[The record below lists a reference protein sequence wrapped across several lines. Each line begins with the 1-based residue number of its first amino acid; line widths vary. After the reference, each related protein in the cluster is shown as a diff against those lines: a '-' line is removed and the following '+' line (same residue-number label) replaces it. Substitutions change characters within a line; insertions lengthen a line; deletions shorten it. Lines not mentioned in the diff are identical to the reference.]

1 MAVTFHIP
9 GPLQNMTGGE
19 ATVRVDGSPHSVRE
33 ALAILWVLHPG
44 LRDRVT
50 DEQGQVRQHVNIFVG
65 EECIRFAR
73 GLETTVPLGSEIF
86 IVPAVSGG

>member
-19 ATVRVDGSPHSVRE
+19 ATVLVDGSPHSVKE
-33 ALAILWVLHPG
+33 ALTALWGLHPG

-50 DEQGQVRQHVNIFVG
+50 DEQGQIRQHVNIFVG
-65 EECIRFAR
+65 AECIRFAG
-73 GLETTVPLGSEIF
+73 GLDTKVPEGSEIF